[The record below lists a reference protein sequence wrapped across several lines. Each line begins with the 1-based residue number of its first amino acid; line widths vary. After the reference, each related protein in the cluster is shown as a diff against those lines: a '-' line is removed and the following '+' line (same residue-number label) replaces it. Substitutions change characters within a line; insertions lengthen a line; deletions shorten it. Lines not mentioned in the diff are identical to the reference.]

1 MLPRRKRR
9 LSKQVYQG
17 YPAGRRQGQGAG
29 DGLIRGMGGRQSP
42 DASGPKCIYRHMH
55 ILLRCWEFQSRALTG
70 HLNHRPS
77 HSGSNIFVF
86 PLTRSEEKD
95 RGQRISKRLGRR
107 KVKNSEKVVSKSK
120 VEKPGPESPGL
131 QEPRHWYLTRYH
143 CCYIYDTDYVSANT
157 PSSLQDI
164 DSFKPHRS
172 PIRQIP
178 FLSPF
183 YRWETEAEGS

>member
-1 MLPRRKRR
+1 MLPRRRRR

-17 YPAGRRQGQGAG
+17 YPAGWRQGQGAG
-29 DGLIRGMGGRQSP
+29 DGLIRGMGGQQSP

-70 HLNHRPS
+70 HLNRRPS

-95 RGQRISKRLGRR
+95 RGHRMCERLGRL
-107 KVKNSEKVVSKSK
+107 KVRNSENVVSKSK

-131 QEPRHWYLTRYH
+131 QEPRHWVSDQTPLPLHLWHWLCVSKYSIFFTRYWF
-143 CCYIYDTDYVSANT
+143 I
-157 PSSLQDI
+157 
-164 DSFKPHRS
+164 
-172 PIRQIP
+172 
-178 FLSPF
+178 
-183 YRWETEAEGS
+183 